1 LPDDR
6 NKPWTDPTV
15 NSPGFEAAYLLDGQG
30 GGSRLDQADLGR
42 ALARDATLWVHLS
55 RDAADARAWLQG
67 ESGLD
72 PLVVEALLAENTR
85 PRAVAMGNGAM
96 LFMRGVNLNPGADPD
111 DMVSIRLWVEARRV
125 ISVRLRRLHSVD
137 EICQALE
144 LGRGPVDAGDFV
156 VHLAARMVAQVAD
169 VVTEVNDEVDELQQE
184 VLVRESA
191 HLRSRLTRLRG
202 KIISLRRHLAPQRDA
217 LTRLTQLALPWLG
230 GDELGRLR
238 EEADRVTR
246 YVEDLDVARDRADLT
261 HEELASRMAEQLN
274 ARMYLL
280 SVVAA
285 FFLPLSF
292 LTGLLGINV
301 GGIPLSENPWGFVG
315 VVVVLLVL
323 MVLQALLFRW
333 RRWL

>member
-1 LPDDR
+1 MI
-6 NKPWTDPTV
+6 
-15 NSPGFEAAYLLDGQG
+15 SPGFEAAYLLDGH
-30 GGSRLDQADLGR
+30 GSGSPLDKADLDR
-42 ALARDATLWVHLS
+42 ALGQDVTLWVHLG
-55 RDAADARAWLQG
+55 RDAPGTRAWLQD

-96 LFMRGVNLNPGADPD
+96 LFMRGINLNPGADPD

-125 ISVRLRRLHSVD
+125 ISVRLRRLHSVED
-137 EICQALE
+137 IRQALE
-144 LGRGPVDAGDFV
+144 SGRGPVDAGDFV
-156 VHLAARMVAQVAD
+156 VYLAGRLISRMAEVITD
-169 VVTEVNDEVDELQQE
+169 VNDEVDELQEE
-184 VLVRESA
+184 VLAGESA
-191 HLRSRLTRLRG
+191 QLRTRLTRLRG
-202 KIISLRRHLAPQRDA
+202 KMISLRRHLAPQRDA
-217 LTRLTQLALPWLG
+217 LIRLTQLSLPWLG
-230 GDELGRLR
+230 GGELGRLR

-246 YVEDLDVARDRADLT
+246 YVEDLDAARDRADLT

-301 GGIPLSENPWGFVG
+301 GGIPLSDNQWGFAAVA
-315 VVVVLLVL
+315 VILLL
-323 MVLQALLFRW
+323 LIVLQVLLFRW